1 MLERGIKFICLTF
14 ASFMH
19 YVATMLVFFLPID
32 IAHKVFGV
40 PQFYAILFGV
50 FALWIWSMMTGAA
63 ILKTANTDE

>member
-1 MLERGIKFICLTF
+1 
-14 ASFMH
+14 MH